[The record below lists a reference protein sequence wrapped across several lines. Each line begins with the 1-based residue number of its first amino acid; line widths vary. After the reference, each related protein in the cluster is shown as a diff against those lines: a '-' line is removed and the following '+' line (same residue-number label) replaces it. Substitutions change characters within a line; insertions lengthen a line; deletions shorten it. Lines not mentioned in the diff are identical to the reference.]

1 MIAPVKYL
9 EKTLGTWDTYNTKY
23 KKKIINFKAFKK
35 KSCRNSMK
43 NPPRIYSI

>member
-23 KKKIINFKAFKK
+23 QKKNYKF
-35 KSCRNSMK
+35 
-43 NPPRIYSI
+43 